1 MDATLH
7 TQIRQ
12 VVSAWIDAHCDI
24 DNVVGEP
31 VRLFDASVVASALL
45 EVAAEIVVS
54 GPPDHRQSFVA
65 SLHQALDELVEKKAK
80 INAVDYS
87 VRGHG

>member
-7 TQIRQ
+7 DQLRRT
-12 VVSAWIDAHCDI
+12 VGAWIKDHMEVSGDA
-24 DNVVGEP
+24 
-31 VRLFDASVVASALL
+31 RTFDASVVASALL
-45 EVAAEIVVS
+45 EVTAEIVVS
-54 GPPDHRQSFVA
+54 GHPDYRQSFVA
-65 SLHQALDELVEKKAK
+65 SLHRAFDELIEKKAK